1 MVLVSMVGWV
11 LDLFV
16 VVGLL
21 VMVSVRDDPLVV
33 GWLCSRHSV
42 PGGLGLRIVPCCVR
56 AVFAVKQAI
65 ESAQLMCPY
74 AASSSCAVVAALG
87 VFLTMDGLSSWVL
100 IGYGVHLLMIAIVPT
115 EVWLRRPG
123 PGSAGLRRVLG
134 LPLRFNLALMELLR
148 PGILLK

>member
-1 MVLVSMVGWV
+1 M
-11 LDLFV
+11 LDLFI

-33 GWLCSRHSV
+33 GWLCSGHFV
-42 PGGLGLRIVPCCVR
+42 PGGLGLRIVPCWVR

-65 ESAQLMCPY
+65 ESVRLLCPS
-74 AASSSCAVVAALG
+74 AASSSCAIATTLG
-87 VFLTMDGLSSWVL
+87 GIPDDDRLSGWVL
-100 IGYGVHLLMIAIVPT
+100 IGYGVHMLMVAIVPAR
-115 EVWLRRPG
+115 VWLRRPS

-134 LPLRFNLALMELLR
+134 ISLRFNLALMELLR